1 MQYEN
6 IHIPM
11 SAAGACPRILWHA
24 DWRSQGFNHQ
34 PAQLNDLLYLLSH
47 SPQEVERKKKKL
59 TETWRISKSEH
70 KGQRNKGVK
79 RKLRKQEM
87 KIQSFKTTFMASH
100 KPMEQNFCNIKAI
113 IMRHLLSFRK
123 LFSESALF
131 IDLQFQPSY
140 EFSLEKQSVHYLFIS
155 LPKLLM
161 LENPGKENLKR

>member
-1 MQYEN
+1 
-6 IHIPM
+6 
-11 SAAGACPRILWHA
+11 
-24 DWRSQGFNHQ
+24 
-34 PAQLNDLLYLLSH
+34 
-47 SPQEVERKKKKL
+47 
-59 TETWRISKSEH
+59 
-70 KGQRNKGVK
+70 
-79 RKLRKQEM
+79 M

-100 KPMEQNFCNIKAI
+100 KPMEQNFCNIKAT

-131 IDLQFQPSY
+131 IHLQFQPLY